1 MFNLISELPK
11 NWVTTSLGGPYWS
24 GDWEKT
30 PLYAATRTIAPPPQH
45 PIRRLFGMPYEGATK
60 DALRAPLEMSL
71 SLSRSMFLHVTPK
84 DEKTCNATTGHTER
98 EEIGK
103 NTTSAATPPTT

>member
-30 PLYAATRTIAPPPQH
+30 
-45 PIRRLFGMPYEGATK
+45 
-60 DALRAPLEMSL
+60 
-71 SLSRSMFLHVTPK
+71 
-84 DEKTCNATTGHTER
+84 CNATTGHIER

-103 NTTSAATPPTT
+103 NTPSAATPPHDMIGVKTSVRNGRCTLALATAPQP